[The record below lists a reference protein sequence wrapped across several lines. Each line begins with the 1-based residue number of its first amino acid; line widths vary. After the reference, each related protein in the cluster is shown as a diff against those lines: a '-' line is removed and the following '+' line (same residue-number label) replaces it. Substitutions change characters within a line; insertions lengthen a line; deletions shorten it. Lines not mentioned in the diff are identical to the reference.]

1 MRRRQAFVFLVIA
14 SALVLISSALVGVAQ
29 WAAPAPRR
37 PGVLGGGVTLLPNGW
52 QIAPVGRHSQIGDLP
67 LNMVWSPDGRYLIVT
82 NNGWSKPTLTIFD
95 TANFYIKSALA
106 VDHAWL
112 GLAWHPDGKR
122 LFASGAA
129 QNVVNQFT
137 WDASILKPS
146 GQFVLAR
153 PALHP
158 TFETLKDSGFIGGIA
173 VTPDGNRL
181 FAVQV
186 LGTALSMVDV
196 ASGKLLRTI
205 PLEAE
210 PYSALVS
217 ADGQTLFVSL
227 WGGAKV
233 LLFDPATL
241 EAKGAVDVGEHPN
254 AMLQSSDGRRLFVAC
269 ANTNAVWTVDLA
281 TNRSVEQIGV
291 ALYPQAP
298 PGTTPNALALSP
310 DGKTLLVANADNN
323 TIAVVDVTAESS
335 RVRGF
340 IPTGWY
346 PTGVTYARDG
356 RRIYVLSGKGLS
368 PTANPRGPAP
378 GNRGGDGQYIGG
390 MLQGSLSEIA
400 TPSDEE
406 LAAMTK
412 KVYEITAY
420 ADAKKLTPA
429 DAPLDSPIPKRVGDP
444 SPIKHVFYIIRENRT
459 YDQIFGDIASG
470 DGDPTL
476 TLFGDEV
483 TPNAHALA
491 REFVLFDNFYV
502 DAEVSYDGHAFSTGA
517 YATDAVE
524 KIWPTNY
531 GNRGGIYLS
540 EGGGGQRNPY
550 GNLSAPPQGYIWD
563 MAKRANV
570 TVRSYGEFVY
580 RDEKTRQIVAAVPGL
595 QGLIHPDYPPYD
607 LDIPDNR
614 RVDVWHE
621 EFRKFEKDGG
631 LPQLSIIRLGNDHT
645 AGTRTGAKTPR
656 AMVAEN
662 DTALGRVVDAISHS
676 KFWNESAIFVLEDD
690 AQNGPDHVD
699 AHRSPVLVVSPF
711 TKRRVVDSAL
721 YSTSSVLR
729 TMELILGLEPM
740 TQYDAAAAPM
750 YGAFQPTP
758 VLTPYTALPARV
770 STDEV
775 NSPLAWGADASM
787 RMNLREADLAPELEL
802 NEIIWRSVKGA
813 NSPMP
818 PPRHAAFVRVVDRD
832 EAGERAE
839 EAEEREHGEREAD
852 ERERPRATKPAS
864 ARPSSKDR

>member
-1 MRRRQAFVFLVIA
+1 MRRQTVVFLLIGFPLA
-14 SALVLISSALVGVAQ
+14 LISTALVGVAQ

-52 QIAPVGRHSQIGDLP
+52 QIAPAGRHSQIGDLP
-67 LNMVWSPDGRYLIVT
+67 LNMVWAPDGRYLIVT
-82 NNGWSKPTLTIFD
+82 NNGWSRPSLTIFD

-106 VDHAWL
+106 VEHAWL

-129 QNVVNQFT
+129 LNVVNQFN
-137 WDASILKPS
+137 WEASALKAS
-146 GQFVLAR
+146 GRFVLAE

-173 VTPDGNRL
+173 VTPDGSRL
-181 FAVQV
+181 FAVHV
-186 LGTALSMVDV
+186 LGTAVSMVDV
-196 ASGKLLRTI
+196 TSGKLLKTI
-205 PLEAE
+205 TLAAE

-217 ADGQTLFVSL
+217 ADGKTLFVSL
-227 WGGAKV
+227 WGGSKV
-233 LLFDPATL
+233 LMFDPATL
-241 EAKGAVDVGEHPN
+241 EATGGVDVGEHPN

-269 ANTNAVWTVDLA
+269 ANTNAVWTIDLA
-281 TNRSVEQIGV
+281 SNRAVEQIGV

-323 TIAVVDVTAESS
+323 TVAVVDVTTESS

-346 PTGVTYARDG
+346 PTGVTYAPDG
-356 RRIYVLSGKGLS
+356 KRIYVLSGKGLS

-378 GNRGGDGQYIGG
+378 GNRGADGQYIAA
-390 MLQGSLSEIA
+390 MLQGTLSEIA
-400 TPSDEE
+400 TPSDEQ

-412 KVYEITAY
+412 KVYEISAY

-429 DAPLDSPIPKRVGDP
+429 DAPIDSPIPRRVGDP
-444 SPIKHVFYIIRENRT
+444 SPIKHVFYVIRENRT
-459 YDQIFGDIASG
+459 YDQIFGDLPAG

-531 GNRGGIYLS
+531 GSRGGIYLS

-580 RDEKTRQIVAAVPGL
+580 RDDKTRKVVAAVPGL
-595 QGLIHPDYPPYD
+595 QGQIDTDYPPYD
-607 LDIPDNR
+607 LDILDNR
-614 RVDVWHE
+614 RVDVWLE
-621 EFRKFEKDGG
+621 EFRKFEREGG

-645 AGTRTGAKTPR
+645 AGTRTGARTPR

-711 TKRRVVDSAL
+711 TKRRVVDSSL

-750 YGAFQPTP
+750 YAAFQPTP
-758 VLTPYTALPARV
+758 VATPFTALPARV
-770 STDEV
+770 PLDEV
-775 NSPLAWGADASM
+775 NSPLAWGAKASM

-813 NSPMP
+813 HSAMP

-839 EAEEREHGEREAD
+839 EAEEREHGEHEAED
-852 ERERPRATKPAS
+852 GERPRATKPAN
-864 ARPSSKDR
+864 ARSSSKDR